1 MGKGKRSKTA
11 PGFGKK
17 LLEQARRDKKA
28 FAIYFIL
35 RLIVLVSAVLA
46 FIRGDYESLFFCVL
60 TLVLFL
66 LPSLVELSLRIDL
79 PTSLEIIIF
88 LFIFAAEILGELQA
102 YYVRFAFWDTM
113 LHTVNG
119 FLCAA
124 IGFALIDIMNRSERF
139 SLKLSPLYV
148 AVAAFCFSMTIGVL
162 WEFFEFGMDVFFQTD
177 MQKDFVVHR
186 ISSVSLDPTK
196 SNHPVVI
203 DNITDVVVNG
213 QSLGLGGY
221 LDIGLIDTMKDLLV
235 NFVGAV
241 VFSII
246 GFFHVRSRGH
256 GRVASQFIPRVETEP
271 QDGQGQ
277 QDKQ

>member
-271 QDGQGQ
+271 QNSEA
-277 QDKQ
+277 DKQ

>member
-1 MGKGKRSKTA
+1 MKKKDKTGD
-11 PGFGKK
+11 GFFKK
-17 LLEQARRDKKA
+17 LMEQARRDKKA
-28 FAIYFIL
+28 FTIYFVL
-35 RLIVLVSAVLA
+35 RLIVIASAISA
-46 FIRGDYESLFFCVL
+46 GIRRDYESLFFCVL

-66 LPSLVELSLRIDL
+66 LPSFIELSLRIDL

-102 YYVRFAFWDTM
+102 YYVRFAYWDTM
-113 LHTVNG
+113 LHTING

-124 IGFALIDIMNRSERF
+124 IGFSLIDIMNRSDRF

-162 WEFFEFGMDVFFQTD
+162 WEFFEFGMDMFFQTD
-177 MQKDFVVHR
+177 MQKDFVINR
-186 ISSVSLDPTK
+186 ISSVALDTTQ
-196 SNHPVVI
+196 SNHPVII

-246 GFFHVRSRGH
+246 GFFHVRSRGK
-256 GRVASQFIPRVETEP
+256 GRVASQFIPRVEVEP
-271 QDGQGQ
+271 ESDTPGNTPDQ
-277 QDKQ
+277 Q

>member
-102 YYVRFAFWDTM
+102 YYVRFCFLGHHAAHGQRLFVRGHRLCPDR
-113 LHTVNG
+113 HHEPQRTV
-119 FLCAA
+119 FTQ
-124 IGFALIDIMNRSERF
+124 
-139 SLKLSPLYV
+139 
-148 AVAAFCFSMTIGVL
+148 AVAAVRRCGRLLLSMTIGVL

>member
-1 MGKGKRSKTA
+1 MKKKNREKTA
-11 PGFGKK
+11 PGFGQK

-35 RLIVLVSAVLA
+35 RLIVLASAVLA

-66 LPSLVELSLRIDL
+66 LPSLIELSLRIDL
-79 PTSLEIIIF
+79 PTTLEIIIF

-113 LHTVNG
+113 LHVVNG

-124 IGFALIDIMNRSERF
+124 IGFSLIDIMNRSERF

-162 WEFFEFGMDVFFQTD
+162 WEFFEFGMDTFFHTD

-186 ISSVSLDPTK
+186 ISSVSLDATK
-196 SNHPVVI
+196 SNHPVII

-213 QSLGLGGY
+213 ESLGLGGY

-241 VFSII
+241 VFSVI
-246 GFFHVRSRGH
+246 GFFHVRSRGR

-271 QDGQGQ
+271 QNSEA
-277 QDKQ
+277 DKQ

>member
-66 LPSLVELSLRIDL
+66 VPSFLEVSLRIDL

>member
-1 MGKGKRSKTA
+1 MKKKKREKTA
-11 PGFGKK
+11 PGFGQK

-35 RLIVLVSAVLA
+35 RLIVLASAVLA

-66 LPSLVELSLRIDL
+66 LPSLIELSLRIDL
-79 PTSLEIIIF
+79 PTTLEIIIF

-113 LHTVNG
+113 LHVVNG

-124 IGFALIDIMNRSERF
+124 IGFSLIDIMNRSERF

-162 WEFFEFGMDVFFQTD
+162 WEFFEFGMDTFFHTD
-177 MQKDFVVHR
+177 MQKDFVVHH
-186 ISSVSLDPTK
+186 ISSVSLDATK
-196 SNHPVVI
+196 SNHPVII

-213 QSLGLGGY
+213 ESLGLGGY

-241 VFSII
+241 VFSVI
-246 GFFHVRSRGH
+246 GFFHVRSRGRD
-256 GRVASQFIPRVETEP
+256 RVASQFIPRVETEP
-271 QDGQGQ
+271 QNSEA
-277 QDKQ
+277 DKQ